1 MIELQTLVASDD
13 RIWCVAWN
21 PTGTLYGSICLLLQG
36 MILIVFR
43 LASCGSDKMI
53 KLWGREGDGY
63 FILELIEL
71 LKFVYRR
78 TKLGV

>member
-1 MIELQTLVASDD
+1 MIE
-13 RIWCVAWN
+13 
-21 PTGTLYGSICLLLQG
+21 YGVLLGIRQAHC
-36 MILIVFR
+36 MVQFVCYTRNDLIVFR

>member
-1 MIELQTLVASDD
+1 MVCCLESD
-13 RIWCVAWN
+13 RHIVWFNLFV
-21 PTGTLYGSICLLLQG
+21 IQG

>member
-1 MIELQTLVASDD
+1 MVCCLESD
-13 RIWCVAWN
+13 RHIVWFNLFV
-21 PTGTLYGSICLLLQG
+21 IQG

-53 KLWGREGDGY
+53 KLWGREGDVY